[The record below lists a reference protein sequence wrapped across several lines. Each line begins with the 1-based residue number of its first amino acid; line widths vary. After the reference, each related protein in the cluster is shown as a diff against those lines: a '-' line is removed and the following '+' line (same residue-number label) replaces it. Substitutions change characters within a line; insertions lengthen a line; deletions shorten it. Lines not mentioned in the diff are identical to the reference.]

1 MIRVNFSFLPH
12 MLQQQY
18 LISNC
23 FFFLVVFKNI
33 LVYVATVTL
42 APNYNW
48 LIISCMAL
56 RGEGINKITEEKTLE
71 ERTREL
77 EKSFIYGIRAW
88 R

>member
-1 MIRVNFSFLPH
+1 
-12 MLQQQY
+12 
-18 LISNC
+18 
-23 FFFLVVFKNI
+23 
-33 LVYVATVTL
+33 
-42 APNYNW
+42 
-48 LIISCMAL
+48 MAL